1 MRLGVSILICV
12 LLGLPFAASAS
23 QANTP
28 DAGTKPAR
36 DGSHDFDFEYGKWR
50 MPNHRLVKR
59 LAGSHQWEDF
69 ITCDEGTPLPGG
81 IGGMDVMH
89 ASYWTDFVG
98 VTLRTYDPKTGQI
111 GRASCRERVK
121 MLVVM

>member
-23 QANTP
+23 QANAP
-28 DAGTKPAR
+28 DAATKPAR

-59 LAGSHQWEDF
+59 LAGSHQ
-69 ITCDEGTPLPGG
+69 
-81 IGGMDVMH
+81 
-89 ASYWTDFVG
+89 
-98 VTLRTYDPKTGQI
+98 
-111 GRASCRERVK
+111 
-121 MLVVM
+121 